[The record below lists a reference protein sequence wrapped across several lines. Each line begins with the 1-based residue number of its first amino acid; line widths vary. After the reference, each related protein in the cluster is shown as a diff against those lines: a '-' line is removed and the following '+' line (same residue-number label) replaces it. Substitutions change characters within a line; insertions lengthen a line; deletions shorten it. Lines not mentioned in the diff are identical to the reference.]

1 MTEELFPI
9 LPKQQCPV
17 LQETYTHTQTIYEI
31 ILDGPIE
38 EPSFY
43 RDAFHALRT
52 AGENDFIRILINS
65 EGGSMLSAIQFKNH
79 IENCLCPVEAVIE
92 GQALSAGGMIALS
105 ADNLVVNDYCI
116 LMAHNASY
124 GSVGTVANIKA
135 HVDFTTEQTERFIRD
150 VYKHYLTSNEIEE
163 LIRNKEIWHQDKEI
177 RERWNRVMEVRQVEM
192 EEMMAEHEGGIAT
205 EEQSPVSLH

>member
-1 MTEELFPI
+1 MNEEMFQ
-9 LPKQQCPV
+9 LPEQQCPV
-17 LQETYTHTQTIYEI
+17 IQETYTHTQTVYEI

-43 RDAFHALRT
+43 RDAFHALRN
-52 AGENDFIRILINS
+52 ASENDFIRILINS

-79 IENCLCPVEAVIE
+79 IENCMCPVEAVIE

-105 ADNLVVNDYCI
+105 ADNLIVNDYCI
-116 LMAHNASY
+116 LMAHHASY

-150 VYKHYLTSNEIEE
+150 VYKHYLTPEEIDL
-163 LIRNKEIWHQDKEI
+163 LINNKEIWHQDKEI
-177 RERWNRVMEVRQVEM
+177 RKRWECVMEARQAEWENEQADNLPSVD
-192 EEMMAEHEGGIAT
+192 EEAL
-205 EEQSPVSLH
+205 LH